1 MEEIDKSLPAL
12 DNDAFIRPCI
22 LNANNTLRTK
32 DIVFEDEQGSENTSS
47 LAVDCTNSLLDY
59 QYRQTLP
66 HIQNLLPLLFI
77 IKTLIANTHQAS
89 STANLQIF
97 KQIMS
102 TVVQKFLLL
111 SMNIQN

>member
-12 DNDAFIRPCI
+12 DNDAFIRQCI

-32 DIVFEDEQGSENTSS
+32 DIVFEDEQGSENTPS

-111 SMNIQN
+111 SMNIQY